1 MSARTIWTLLAPV
14 RGRIVA
20 ALVVQVIAS
29 LLSVVPFWA
38 LAILIDRALSGR
50 VDDLTAPLIAFVTGL
65 GLSAGL
71 GALALFI
78 SHLADVELQAELQL
92 TLADRIGRLPL
103 EWSADRSSGSI
114 RQLLNDDVKSL
125 HHLVAHVLVEIVA
138 GVLTPITGLV
148 FCYALDWRLGLAAT
162 APMVLYALLFSA
174 LAGKETKTGMAAI
187 NDALHTVSNAIVEYV
202 NGISVLKVFT
212 RDAQGFRR
220 FTGASEHFRHTF
232 RAIAEPQIRAQS
244 IAVSALSAPVV
255 AATVLGVGI
264 WSHHRGWSS
273 PGELVVVTTVAML
286 VPVGISTVALS
297 TQARRTAQEAA
308 QRIADVLREPVRAVA
323 EPAAEPMDGSFELV
337 GVSYA
342 YPDGPEVLHDVT
354 LSIPDGATVALVG
367 PSGSGKSTLAAL
379 MAGLRE
385 PTGGTIAIGGVDRRR
400 IPEMRMRQ
408 HLTAMLQDSTLLR
421 LSIHDNIA
429 LAAPGTT
436 RAEVEDVIR
445 AVGMYDRIVATPHGF
460 DSIAGVDT
468 YLSGGEAQRIVAARS
483 ILAGSA
489 ILVLDEATSAADP
502 EAEHRVQQAVD
513 RAVVGQTLIMV
524 THRLATATGADLI
537 VVLED
542 GRIVETGRHHDLL
555 AADGL
560 YRRMWSS
567 AVVGADR

>member
-1 MSARTIWTLLAPV
+1 MIQLKGIDKYYDSRFQRT
-14 RGRIVA
+14 
-20 ALVVQVIAS
+20 
-29 LLSVVPFWA
+29 
-38 LAILIDRALSGR
+38 
-50 VDDLTAPLIAFVTGL
+50 FVLKGINL
-65 GLSAGL
+65 KVEEGE
-71 GALALFI
+71 FI
-78 SHLADVELQAELQL
+78 S
-92 TLADRIGRLPL
+92 I
-103 EWSADRSSGSI
+103 
-114 RQLLNDDVKSL
+114 
-125 HHLVAHVLVEIVA
+125 
-138 GVLTPITGLV
+138 
-148 FCYALDWRLGLAAT
+148 
-162 APMVLYALLFSA
+162 M
-174 LAGKETKTGMAAI
+174 
-187 NDALHTVSNAIVEYV
+187 
-202 NGISVLKVFT
+202 
-212 RDAQGFRR
+212 
-220 FTGASEHFRHTF
+220 
-232 RAIAEPQIRAQS
+232 
-244 IAVSALSAPVV
+244 
-255 AATVLGVGI
+255 
-264 WSHHRGWSS
+264 
-273 PGELVVVTTVAML
+273 
-286 VPVGISTVALS
+286 
-297 TQARRTAQEAA
+297 
-308 QRIADVLREPVRAVA
+308 
-323 EPAAEPMDGSFELV
+323 
-337 GVSYA
+337 
-342 YPDGPEVLHDVT
+342 
-354 LSIPDGATVALVG
+354 G